1 MDDLTQETENLGS
14 EIGSL
19 EDEEVMEGVDGVDG
33 VEESA
38 DSDTPETP
46 EVQPRRKRVRRNKN
60 EIAPPTPE
68 LIEARKEAARFK
80 WPDPPSTR
88 LTLEQAKEYLEKLTG
103 EQLEGLIGYMY
114 RRHPV
119 IFREP
124 KYIDKI
130 HKIEQ
135 FTDQYIRTEH
145 GGGSYRIQ
153 VVNMNHVTGPAS
165 KPSAKQVFNIHPTIP
180 MTDLDPIL
188 AYEELDLHDMKNRKY
203 VDNLRAR
210 GLIDREG
217 KSMISSGG
225 GNQDLTGLVTQLVG
239 QIGKMSE
246 QQVQQARQ
254 SGKHSDDPQ
263 GMVLAKVIDVMADAS
278 KRGTDAIL
286 DRTKSEEPSKMIG
299 LFEKMLDKQGGGE
312 DQGTMVVML
321 KMMEMMQSQSTS
333 QMTFL
338 VELMKKDKE
347 AGSGG
352 DSGMADITTKLIGML
367 IENVTLKGG
376 GGGKSSV
383 LETVMEHIPGIL
395 QGGSDLLSS
404 YAGVRGT
411 LPGMGG
417 SGGPRG
423 LGGGA
428 TAPGGPV
435 AQLPASL
442 SGRGMA
448 RTPGQAEAP
457 GQPGQGGTTMEPG
470 LPITTRQATGKSPN
484 PTQSNQSQPQSNQID
499 PKGFITQY
507 GGHILRAIQVG
518 TPGEDFGE
526 MITNLYG
533 PQIHGI
539 VATIGKER
547 ILQAIQEVPT
557 FYNEVSMMWPK
568 VEEFVDRFI
577 RWEEI
582 LRMEGQEP
590 GMEPEREAELET
602 PVEGR
607 GVEIIPPEGE
617 GGDGDG
623 QGGQGGK
630 GGIQ

>member
-1 MDDLTQETENLGS
+1 MAKLSSETDNFEDGSSGLGE
-14 EIGSL
+14 EIG
-19 EDEEVMEGVDGVDG
+19 EEEEIGEK
-33 VEESA
+33 VEAGAEI
-38 DSDTPETP
+38 ETRIP
-46 EVQPRRKRVRRNKN
+46 EVRPKRRRSKGFMNQ
-60 EIAPPTPE
+60 IAPPTTE
-68 LIEARKEAARFK
+68 MVEAREKAARFK
-80 WPDPPSTR
+80 WPEPISTR
-88 LTLEQAKEYLEKLTG
+88 LTLEQSREYLEKLTDA
-103 EQLEGLIGYMY
+103 QVSNMIGYMY
-114 RRHPV
+114 RKHPI
-119 IFREP
+119 IFRDP
-124 KYIDKI
+124 KYIDKLVRVD
-130 HKIEQ
+130 Q
-135 FTDQYIRTEH
+135 FTDEYVRSEH

-153 VVNMNHVTGPAS
+153 VCNVAHNVGPAN
-165 KPSAKQVFNIHPTIP
+165 KPSAKNMFNVFPTVP

-188 AYEELDLHDMKNRKY
+188 AYEELDLHDTKNRKY

-210 GLIDREG
+210 GIIDREG
-217 KSMISSGG
+217 NSMTGG
-225 GNQDLTGLVTQLVG
+225 GNQDMAGLVTQLVA
-239 QIGKMSE
+239 QLGKMSD

-254 SGKHSDDPQ
+254 AGKQSNDPE
-263 GMVLAKVIDVMADAS
+263 GMVLARVIDIMADAS

-286 DRTKSEEPSKMIG
+286 DRTKTEEPSKMIG

-312 DQGTMVVML
+312 DQGTMAVML

-338 VELMKKDKE
+338 VELMKKDRE

-352 DSGMADITTKLIGML
+352 GGMADITTKLIGML

-417 SGGPRG
+417 PGGTGG

-448 RTPGQAEAP
+448 GTP

-470 LPITTRQATGKSPN
+470 SPITTRQSTEKSPN
-484 PTQSNQSQPQSNQID
+484 PTQPDQSQPQSNQID

-590 GMEPEREAELET
+590 GMEPEREVELET

-617 GGDGDG
+617 GGDGGG

-630 GGIQ
+630 GGTE